1 MTLSLAMLTVTASLQ
16 LLDAAFIAKTLADAM
31 GKPVSIDE
39 YPAADF
45 NGDGKITALDAAA
58 IAKHLAEQS
67 IGGK

>member
-1 MTLSLAMLTVTASLQ
+1 
-16 LLDAAFIAKTLADAM
+16 M
-31 GKPVSIDE
+31 GKSVSIDE

>member
-16 LLDAAFIAKTLADAM
+16 LDAAFIAKTLADAM